1 MMTRAVAR
9 DVAEQL
15 FGKTAERR
23 LVLLRAA
30 WPQAVGPE
38 LARRT
43 EVIALEGNAL
53 RVRVPDAGW
62 RKGLVRMKHE
72 ILGRLRGIAGGL
84 APSALGFVEAQ
95 PASMPAPVEPSPP
108 LVRAPA
114 PPTPDI
120 LAQAARIGD
129 PELRDRFLASAARYL
144 DRFKP
149 SPGGKT
155 RA

>member
-1 MMTRAVAR
+1 MTRAAAR

-15 FGKTAERR
+15 FGATPERR

-72 ILGRLRGIAGGL
+72 ILGRLRAIAGGL
-84 APSALGFVEAQ
+84 APSALGFVEAR
-95 PASMPAPVEPSPP
+95 PAAVPAPAEPSPP
-108 LVRAPA
+108 AVRVPA
-114 PPTPDI
+114 PPTPDL
-120 LAQAARIGD
+120 LAQAARIED

-144 DRFKP
+144 DRFRP
-149 SPGGKT
+149 APAGKSH
-155 RA
+155 A